1 MEEQTIDLSGKNLI
15 VIKAHGD
22 LSLQGWDQPGARLL
36 TEDIHNLRI
45 SQDGEALQVICL
57 EDCDLTVPEG
67 IAVRI
72 DKSGGDA
79 YVRGI
84 KGKLEIQKVGGD
96 LFVEDA
102 TEVEIGQV
110 GGDCLVNRVNGQ
122 LTGSRFGGDCSG
134 MQVGGPLSFEH
145 IGGDADLQIIS
156 GAVTLR
162 TGGDITM
169 QITELTGPVSLRA
182 GGDIRLHLS
191 MDASATLDL
200 ESGGDQIKIHV
211 GDKDEEVE
219 KWAYGATLGSGG
231 IPVSVDAGGDV
242 LVTDEVWDKDN
253 VEGSVDNLED
263 HWKELEDERQ
273 GPHSRSRHW
282 PDIEA
287 ITRRATR
294 HGEKAAR
301 KAEERVHSAMR
312 RMGNFPPFPPVPPI
326 PPMSPFGKGMG
337 PFGTKGTGPFG
348 PKETVE
354 PPQPRVSSEERML
367 ILQMLQEKKI
377 SVEEAEKLL
386 QALEG

>member
-1 MEEQTIDLSGKNLI
+1 
-15 VIKAHGD
+15 
-22 LSLQGWDQPGARLL
+22 
-36 TEDIHNLRI
+36 
-45 SQDGEALQVICL
+45 
-57 EDCDLTVPEG
+57 
-67 IAVRI
+67 
-72 DKSGGDA
+72 
-79 YVRGI
+79 
-84 KGKLEIQKVGGD
+84 
-96 LFVEDA
+96 
-102 TEVEIGQV
+102 
-110 GGDCLVNRVNGQ
+110 
-122 LTGSRFGGDCSG
+122 
-134 MQVGGPLSFEH
+134 MQVDGPLSFEH

-367 ILQMLQEKKI
+367 ILQMLQERKI